1 MSQFMIKTRVATMTF
16 VLSVIMFKDEPF
28 QIGIAALMATFR
40 LLSDVH
46 AHSKLFW
53 CLAFTLIGVMRCRV

>member
-16 VLSVIMFKDEPF
+16 VLSVIMFKDKPF
-28 QIGIAALMATFR
+28 QLGIAALMAMSG

-46 AHSKLFW
+46 AHSKLFRG
-53 CLAFTLIGVMRCRV
+53 LAFTLIGVMKSRV